1 MSRISRND
9 LVSAIT
15 GVQAMDMKQKE
26 QLADEIFRSQPNML
40 GSVLVLNRLGV
51 SLQKIDFALNIL
63 FVCFRAMKASGL
75 TWPTISED
83 DLDRQLRRFTAIAQF
98 ADDLNESLREDSMQQ
113 YIADHP
119 EKELLAYVQTET
131 AKWLAHIVPEEADK
145 HVMLAAW
152 NMVNCIAFVALH
164 GSKATSRRGQTG

>member
-1 MSRISRND
+1 MTINITSRHADISDTQKAHVHTKLAAVLEAYPEVEYAHVIMDTQKFRHIIE
-9 LVSAIT
+9 VV
-15 GVQAMDMKQKE
+15 VQGKHHLRIEAKEESDDMYASVDKV
-26 QLADEIFRSQPNML
+26 ADK
-40 GSVLVLNRLGV
+40 V
-51 SLQKIDFALNIL
+51 
-63 FVCFRAMKASGL
+63 
-75 TWPTISED
+75 
-83 DLDRQLRRFTAIAQF
+83 DRQLRRFTAIAQF

-152 NMVNCIAFVALH
+152 NMVNCIAFVTLP
-164 GSKATSRRGQTG
+164 GSMATSRRWKTG